1 MPKKK
6 SIISVSSINDDV
18 DLELDKSD
26 KIAKYS
32 GNNLAEALQHL
43 EGLTL
48 SCAKKVVEHLTKE
61 ITTAL
66 LSANKVYIR
75 GVGSLYLVYYPAHYG
90 RHPKTGEQIWIE
102 ESLRVK
108 FRPSSLLTRVVN
120 ERIATIKKFAEIE
133 SDLQPNDDN
142 LLSVV
147 TTVSTN
153 TFENT

>member
-1 MPKKK
+1 LF
-6 SIISVSSINDDV
+6 NL

-32 GNNLAEALQHL
+32 GNNLANALQHL

-75 GVGSLYLVYYPAHYG
+75 GIGSLYLVYYPAHFG

-133 SDLQPNDDN
+133 LDLQEDNDN
-142 LLSVV
+142 STPIVTSVV
-147 TTVSTN
+147 TN
-153 TFENT
+153 TAENI